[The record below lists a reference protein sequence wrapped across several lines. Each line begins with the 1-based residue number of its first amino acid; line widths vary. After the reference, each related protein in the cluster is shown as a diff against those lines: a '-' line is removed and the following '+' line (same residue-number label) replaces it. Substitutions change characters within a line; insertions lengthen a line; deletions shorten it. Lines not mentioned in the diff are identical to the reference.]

1 MVVNTTIYIPNKF
14 IRSLPVRYIISF
26 LFFGKMILFYIF
38 IKFMALYYKRHFFIR
53 VRVKLVI
60 LVIIG

>member
-1 MVVNTTIYIPNKF
+1 MIVNTTIYIPNKF
-14 IRSLPVRYIISF
+14 IRSLPVRYIMSF
-26 LFFGKMILFYIF
+26 LFFGEMILFYI
-38 IKFMALYYKRHFFIR
+38 FMALYYKRHFFIR